1 MSNSLNKYPTLY
13 NSDNMKIVLVPAYN
27 EEKNIKEVITR
38 LKKISYLK
46 IIVVDDGS
54 KDKTSIIVKKMKVDL
69 IRHTTNKGKAEAI
82 NTGLNYILKNYPQAK
97 YIGLIDAD
105 MQYIPEEINRI
116 FYPLE
121 KNEADVVT
129 GYRNWSKV
137 PFRHRLGNF
146 VWRTAFNI
154 FFGTHFK
161 DTNIGY
167 MALNTKATKIMR
179 NKIHGGYIL
188 ENSMFIEAIK
198 HKLKIRQVPVTV
210 LYKRQSE
217 VKRGIRVVAQVLF
230 FILTEG
236 LKYRFGIK

>member
-1 MSNSLNKYPTLY
+1 M
-13 NSDNMKIVLVPAYN
+13 VPAYN
-27 EEKNIKEVITR
+27 EEKNIKEVVTR
-38 LKKISYLK
+38 LRKIPNLK
-46 IIVVDDGS
+46 IIVIDDGS
-54 KDKTSIIVKKMKVDL
+54 SDNTVEVVEKMNVEL
-69 IRHTTNKGKAEAI
+69 VRHNENKGKAEAI
-82 NTGLNYILKNYPQAK
+82 KTGIEHVLRKYPLAK

-105 MQYIPEEINRI
+105 MQYVPEEITRI

-121 KNEADVVT
+121 KNEADMVT

-146 VWRTAFNI
+146 VWRTAFNVL
-154 FFGTHFK
+154 FGTHFK

-167 MALNTKATKIMR
+167 IAMNIKAAKIMR
-179 NKIHGGYIL
+179 NKIYGGYIL

-198 HKLKIRQVPVTV
+198 HKLKIRQIPVTV
-210 LYKRQSE
+210 LYRRQSE
-217 VKRGIRVVAQVLF
+217 VKRGIRVVTQVLS